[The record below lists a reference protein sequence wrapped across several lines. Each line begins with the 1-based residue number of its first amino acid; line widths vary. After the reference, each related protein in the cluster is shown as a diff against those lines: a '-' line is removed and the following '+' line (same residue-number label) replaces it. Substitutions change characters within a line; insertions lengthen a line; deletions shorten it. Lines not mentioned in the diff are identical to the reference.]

1 MPYTVEP
8 GELEGEI
15 RRLTAELR
23 EMERRHGRSTADML
37 HAVLDGALY
46 ADTDICEWLDAYDD
60 LVDLE
65 EVAGRAPGSPTS
77 DVVLPEMKLRPVEPL
92 DVEARIRR
100 LTAEVRDMER
110 RYGRSSESMLEAVRS
125 GTVDYSNWEICDW
138 LAAYG
143 DLKDLEGIAGGATGP
158 RTSATASST
167 NATSPR

>member
-23 EMERRHGRSTADML
+23 EMERQHGRSTADML
-37 HAVLDGALY
+37 YAVLDGALY
-46 ADTDICEWLDAYDD
+46 ADPDICEWLDAYDD

-65 EVAGRAPGSPTS
+65 EVAGRAPDSPANFT
-77 DVVLPEMKLRPVEPL
+77 VTPPVQPRPVEPL

-100 LTAEVRDMER
+100 LTAEVREMER
-110 RYGRSSESMLEAVRS
+110 RYGRSSESMLEAVRN

-138 LAAYG
+138 LAAYD
-143 DLKDLEGIAGGATGP
+143 DLKDLEGIAGGAAGP

-167 NATSPR
+167 KVTSPR

>member
-37 HAVLDGALY
+37 HAVLDGTLY
-46 ADTDICEWLDAYDD
+46 TDPHICEWLDAYDD

-65 EVAGRAPGSPTS
+65 EVAGRAPDSPANFT
-77 DVVLPEMKLRPVEPL
+77 VTPPVKLRPVKQM
-92 DVEARIRR
+92 DVEAEIRR
-100 LTAEVRDMER
+100 LTAEVREMER

-138 LAAYG
+138 LGAYNI
-143 DLKDLEGIAGGATGP
+143 LKDLEEDAGLETGP

>member
-23 EMERRHGRSTADML
+23 EMEREHGRSTADML
-37 HAVLDGALY
+37 YAVLDGALY
-46 ADTDICEWLDAYDD
+46 ADPEICEWLDAYDD

-77 DVVLPEMKLRPVEPL
+77 DVVLPEMELRPVKQM
-92 DVEARIRR
+92 DVDAEIRR
-100 LTAEVRDMER
+100 LTAEVREMER

-138 LAAYG
+138 LAAYNM
-143 DLKDLEGIAGGATGP
+143 LKDLEGIAGDATGP

-167 NATSPR
+167 NAISPR